1 MVGVVYGDAKFLSNL
16 FELIARVNEEG
27 IIEVKNGRLEVA
39 LLDPSHVVALR
50 YRSKDGVECEGSD
63 RVGVSFEE
71 LVKVLRRGRGTAKIS
86 INRKREELARCVHT
100 RECAKKYPNE
110 LHERCKDCPRKRMW
124 RWGREVVVEFGNRR
138 FTLKP
143 LDESGVLVEEEET
156 AKGLK
161 VKAMKLSTS
170 VEVDTRE
177 FREWLRDAELFSDT
191 VTLNGGYMEA
201 VGEMGSYRVALKEN
215 ARKGAKAN
223 YSIRFLMDVVEP
235 KLAERVKLSW
245 GTDKPLR
252 IQYPCGLEVFIAPR
266 VGI

>member
-1 MVGVVYGDAKFLSNL
+1 MVAVVYGDAKFLSNL
-16 FELIARVNEEG
+16 FELIARVNDEG
-27 IIEVKNGRLEVA
+27 IIEVRNGRLEVA
-39 LLDPSHVVALR
+39 LLDPSHVVAVR

-63 RVGVSFEE
+63 SVGVSFEE
-71 LVKVLRRGRGTAKIS
+71 LVKVLRRGRETAKIS
-86 INRKREELARCVHT
+86 INRKKEELARCVHT
-100 RECAKKYPNE
+100 RECAKKYPNK

-143 LDESGVLVEEEET
+143 IEVPDDDMKF
-156 AKGLK
+156 AKSLK
-161 VKAMKLSTS
+161 VKAMKLSAS

-201 VGEMGSYRVALKEN
+201 IGEMGSYRVALKEN

-223 YSIRFLMDVVEP
+223 YSIRFLRDVVEP
-235 KLAERVKLSW
+235 KLAEKVKLSW
-245 GTDKPLR
+245 GTEKPLR
-252 IQYPCGLEVFIAPR
+252 ILYPCGLEVFIAPR
-266 VGI
+266 IGI